1 MTCIKSVWSLQFWSF
16 GSGLCITDNSSCLCD
31 DALDGASGDWP
42 DLETR
47 LPVLCTVREN
57 LSLSDPVLCS
67 TIISQGQ
74 PVNSR
79 TLDTTYAGKA
89 IQALLT
95 SSSGPGAGHISRSQR
110 WALSEGL
117 LSNQS
122 PRGCSHKA
130 AQFSALCKLPGG
142 KSNPLPFSTAR
153 GHVARNKWD
162 ESLNWSSW
170 LSLLLQ
176 MPLWR
181 FGAIWI
187 VLFICV
193 LFVY

>member
-16 GSGLCITDNSSCLCD
+16 GSGLYIADNSSCLCD
-31 DALDGASGDWP
+31 NALDRARGDWLG
-42 DLETR
+42 LETH
-47 LPVLCTVREN
+47 LPILCTVWEK
-57 LSLSDPVLCS
+57 LCLSDPILCS
-67 TIISQGQ
+67 TIIAQGQ

-95 SSSGPGAGHISRSQR
+95 SSSGPSAGHISRSQHR
-110 WALSEGL
+110 GLSEGL

-122 PRGCSHKA
+122 PQGCSHKA

-142 KSNPLPFSTAR
+142 KTNPLPFSTAR
-153 GHVARNKWD
+153 GHVAMNKWD
-162 ESLNWSSW
+162 ESLNWGSW

-176 MPLWR
+176 RPLWR
-181 FGAIWI
+181 FWAIWI
-187 VLFICV
+187 VSFICV